1 MNLKERFKRGINAY
15 IKNDAT
21 AAALASAFT
30 NKDCTTDDLIRT
42 TGFDKAVLG
51 LLPLMNNYELS
62 HNSDVLKNAML
73 KVISMNTSGKILY
86 VLCGASAT
94 GKDTIASYAK
104 HNLYLDQIYYSY
116 VNKYT
121 TRKRRGYEG
130 SNTSGSLS
138 EPSGNYEY
146 FLDKEDMYKQKK
158 DVSIPYS
165 IYDHYYGFSGNHL
178 SSDDVADKYLMCIY
192 GRFENIHKI
201 RKDIF
206 FIYNR
211 IPFSILIT
219 APPENLEGRIFRRHS
234 MDESEQGRRI
244 KEMKKQVQFIEKNPD
259 LIKSGFDLI
268 IENGD
273 DHAVTFGQLKVSEFI
288 KNSILLANNCIKS
301 IS

>member
-1 MNLKERFKRGINAY
+1 MKLSERLKKGINAY
-15 IKNDAT
+15 IKNDAK
-21 AAALASAFT
+21 AAALASALT

-42 TGFDKAVLG
+42 AGFDKAVLG
-51 LLPLMNNYELS
+51 LLPLMNNSEIS
-62 HNSDVLKNAML
+62 HDSDALKNAIL

-94 GKDTIASYAK
+94 GKDTIASDAK
-104 HNLYLDQIYYSY
+104 LNLYLDQINFSY

-121 TRKRRGYEG
+121 TRKRRGHEG
-130 SNTSGSLS
+130 SDFSGSLS

-146 FLDKEDMYKQKK
+146 FQDKEDMYKQKK

-206 FIYNR
+206 FKYNR

-219 APPENLEGRIFRRHS
+219 APPENLEGRILRRHS
-234 MDESEQGRRI
+234 MNESEHGKRI
-244 KEMKKQVQFIEKNPD
+244 KEMRKQIQFIEKNPD

-268 IENGD
+268 IENGN
-273 DHAVTFGQLKVSEFI
+273 DHAVDLGRLKLSEFI

-301 IS
+301 DC